1 MMAQYYAE
9 MRFIGMQPAALQ
21 QALLK
26 CQLALLDD
34 GTIDDV
40 EIVIER
46 AEESTNPDFQPI
58 DPSPFLLYVKTPE
71 KDLK

>member
-1 MMAQYYAE
+1 MAHYYAE
-9 MRFIGMQPAALQ
+9 MRFTGMRPAALQ

-26 CQLALLDD
+26 CQLALLED
-34 GTIDDV
+34 GVLDDV

-46 AEESTNPDFQPI
+46 AEESTHCDFQPI
-58 DPSPFLLYVKTPE
+58 DPSPFLLYVKTPD